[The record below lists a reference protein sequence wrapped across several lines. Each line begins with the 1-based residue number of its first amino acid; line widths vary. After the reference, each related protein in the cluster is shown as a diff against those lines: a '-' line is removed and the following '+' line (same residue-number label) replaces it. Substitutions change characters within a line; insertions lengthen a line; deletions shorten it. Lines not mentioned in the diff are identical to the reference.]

1 MPPAEIAIRRFGT
14 ATLIG
19 AALALGI
26 AGCTSQEDEET
37 PSACL
42 TEAPAYL
49 QALRAAPG
57 EVRRGGTTAISDW
70 LTPEQTGGELARV
83 GSAMV
88 AAATELNGEARADP
102 SGPATVQLG
111 YLSAAVSRG
120 ADSIHVDLARRVTT
134 AAQFSPQGSGA
145 LPPEFLRAF
154 GRGYEAGRE
163 TG

>member
-1 MPPAEIAIRRFGT
+1 MLRTSAIA
-14 ATLIG
+14 LI
-19 AALALGI
+19 ALAVGI
-26 AGCTSQEDEET
+26 AGCASQEDEKT

-42 TEAPAYL
+42 VEAPAYL

-57 EVRRGGTTAISDW
+57 EVRLGGTTQISDC
-70 LTPEQTGGELARV
+70 LTPEQDGGELAQV
-83 GSAMV
+83 GSAMI
-88 AAATELNGEARADP
+88 AAATELNGEGRTDP
-102 SGPATVQLG
+102 GGAAPVQLG

-134 AAQFSPQGSGA
+134 AAQFSPEGSDTLSA
-145 LPPEFLRAF
+145 EFLRGF

>member
-1 MPPAEIAIRRFGT
+1 VLRTSAIA
-14 ATLIG
+14 LI
-19 AALALGI
+19 ALAVGI
-26 AGCTSQEDEET
+26 AGCASQEDEKT

-42 TEAPAYL
+42 VDAPAYL

-57 EVRRGGTTAISDW
+57 EVRLGGTTQISDC
-70 LTPEQTGGELARV
+70 LTPEQDGGELAQV
-83 GSAMV
+83 GSAMI
-88 AAATELNGEARADP
+88 AAP
-102 SGPATVQLG
+102 VQLG

-134 AAQFSPQGSGA
+134 AAQFSPEGSDTLSA
-145 LPPEFLRAF
+145 EFLRGF

>member
-1 MPPAEIAIRRFGT
+1 VLRTSAIA
-14 ATLIG
+14 LL
-19 AALALGI
+19 ALALGI

-42 TEAPAYL
+42 AEAPAYL

-57 EVRRGGTTAISDW
+57 EVRLEGTTQISDC
-70 LTPEQTGGELARV
+70 LTPEQDGGELAQV
-83 GSAMV
+83 GSAMI
-88 AAATELNGEARADP
+88 AAATELNGEGRADP
-102 SGPATVQLG
+102 GGVAPVQLG

-134 AAQFSPQGSGA
+134 AAQFSPEGSDTLSA
-145 LPPEFLRAF
+145 EFLRGF
-154 GRGYEAGRE
+154 GRGYEAGRD

>member
-1 MPPAEIAIRRFGT
+1 VLRTSAIA
-14 ATLIG
+14 LL
-19 AALALGI
+19 ALALGI

-42 TEAPAYL
+42 AEAPAYL

-57 EVRRGGTTAISDW
+57 EVRLEGTTQISDC
-70 LTPEQTGGELARV
+70 LTPEQGGGELAQV
-83 GSAMV
+83 GSAMI
-88 AAATELNGEARADP
+88 AAATELNGEGRADP
-102 SGPATVQLG
+102 GGVAPVQLG

-134 AAQFSPQGSGA
+134 AAQFSPGGSDTLSA
-145 LPPEFLRAF
+145 EFLRGF
-154 GRGYEAGRE
+154 GRGYEAGRD

>member
-1 MPPAEIAIRRFGT
+1 MRRAAPNAGRRSV
-14 ATLIG
+14 I
-19 AALALGI
+19 AALAATFALTS
-26 AGCTSQEDEET
+26 CSSQEDEET

-42 TEAPAYL
+42 ADTPAYL

-57 EVRRGGTTAISDW
+57 EVLLEGTTQVSDC
-70 LTPEQTGGELARV
+70 LTPEQDGGELAQV
-83 GSAMV
+83 GSTMI
-88 AAATELNGEARADP
+88 ATATALNGEARADP

-120 ADSIHVDLARRVTT
+120 ADPIHTDLARRLTA
-134 AAQFSPQGSGA
+134 AAQFSPKGSGG
-145 LPPEFLRAF
+145 LSPEFLRTF

>member
-1 MPPAEIAIRRFGT
+1 MPPIAIRPLGAAT
-14 ATLIG
+14 AIVT
-19 AALALGI
+19 ALALGL

-49 QALRAAPG
+49 QALQSAPG
-57 EVRRGGTTAISDW
+57 EVRLEGGTPISDC
-70 LTPEQTGGELARV
+70 LPPEQDGGELAQV

-102 SGPATVQLG
+102 GGEATVELG
-111 YLSAAVSRG
+111 YLSGAVSRG
-120 ADSIHVDLARRVTT
+120 ADSIHTDLARRVTT
-134 AAQFSPQGSGA
+134 AAQFSPEGSGTLSA
-145 LPPEFLRAF
+145 EFLRAF

>member
-1 MPPAEIAIRRFGT
+1 MPSPEIATRRLGAAT
-14 ATLIG
+14 AIV
-19 AALALGI
+19 AALALAV
-26 AGCTSQEDEET
+26 AGCSSQEDEET

-42 TEAPAYL
+42 VEAPAYL

-57 EVRRGGTTAISDW
+57 EVRVGGTTQISDC
-70 LTPEQTGGELARV
+70 LTPEQEGGELAQV

-88 AAATELNGEARADP
+88 AAATTLNGEARADP
-102 SGPATVQLG
+102 GGPATVQLG

-120 ADSIHVDLARRVTT
+120 ADSIHADLARRVTT
-134 AAQFSPQGSGA
+134 AAQFSPGGSGS
-145 LPPEFLRAF
+145 LSPEFLRAF

>member
-1 MPPAEIAIRRFGT
+1 MPPAEIAIRRLGT
-14 ATLIG
+14 ATLIA

-57 EVRRGGTTAISDW
+57 EVRLEGTTQISDC
-70 LTPEQTGGELARV
+70 LTPEQDGGELARV
-83 GSAMV
+83 GSAMIG
-88 AAATELNGEARADP
+88 AATELNGEALADP
-102 SGPATVQLG
+102 GGPATVQLG

-120 ADSIHVDLARRVTT
+120 ADSIHTDLARRVTT

-145 LPPEFLRAF
+145 LPAEFLRGF

-163 TG
+163 SG

>member
-1 MPPAEIAIRRFGT
+1 VLRTSAIA
-14 ATLIG
+14 LL
-19 AALALGI
+19 ALALGI

-42 TEAPAYL
+42 AEAPAYL

-57 EVRRGGTTAISDW
+57 EVRLEGTTQISDC
-70 LTPEQTGGELARV
+70 LTPEQDGGELAQV
-83 GSAMV
+83 GSAMI
-88 AAATELNGEARADP
+88 AAATELNGEGRADP
-102 SGPATVQLG
+102 GGPAPVQLG
-111 YLSAAVSRG
+111 YLSAAVARG

-134 AAQFSPQGSGA
+134 AAQFSPGGSDTLSA
-145 LPPEFLRAF
+145 EFLRGF

>member
-1 MPPAEIAIRRFGT
+1 MPPAVIAIHR
-14 ATLIG
+14 LG
-19 AALALGI
+19 AATALVAALTLGV
-26 AGCTSQEDEET
+26 AGCSSEEDEET

-57 EVRRGGTTAISDW
+57 EVRLEGTTQISDC
-70 LTPEQTGGELARV
+70 LTPEQDGGELAQV
-83 GSAMV
+83 GSAMI
-88 AAATELNGEARADP
+88 AAATTLNGEARADP

-120 ADSIHVDLARRVTT
+120 ADSIHADLSRRLTT
-134 AAQFSPQGSGA
+134 AAQFSPEGSGGLSA
-145 LPPEFLRAF
+145 EFLRTF

>member
-1 MPPAEIAIRRFGT
+1 MLRAAPNAGRRSV
-14 ATLIG
+14 I
-19 AALALGI
+19 AALAATFALT
-26 AGCTSQEDEET
+26 GCSSQEDEET

-42 TEAPAYL
+42 ADTPAYL

-57 EVRRGGTTAISDW
+57 EVLLEGTTQVSDC
-70 LTPEQTGGELARV
+70 LTPEQDGGELAQV
-83 GSAMV
+83 GSTMI
-88 AAATELNGEARADP
+88 ATATALNGEARADP

-120 ADSIHVDLARRVTT
+120 ADPIHTDLARRLTA
-134 AAQFSPQGSGA
+134 AAQFSPEGIGGLS
-145 LPPEFLRAF
+145 PEFLRTF